1 MVMPPKKKIPSRED
15 LAERR
20 QVTAIRLRP
29 SVKAALEKAAIADRR
44 SASSYIE
51 GLIVDDLKAKGFL
64 K

>member
-1 MVMPPKKKIPSRED
+1 MPTKKKSTM
-15 LAERR
+15 ERR
-20 QVTAIRLRP
+20 QVTAIRLPP

-51 GLIVDDLKAKGFL
+51 GLIVADLRAKGFL

>member
-1 MVMPPKKKIPSRED
+1 MSPKKKIPQED
-15 LAERR
+15 PAERR